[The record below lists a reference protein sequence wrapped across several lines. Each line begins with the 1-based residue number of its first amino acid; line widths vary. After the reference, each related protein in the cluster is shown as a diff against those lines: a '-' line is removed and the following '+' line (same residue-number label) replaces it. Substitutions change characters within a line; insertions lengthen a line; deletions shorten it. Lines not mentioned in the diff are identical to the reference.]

1 MDHRV
6 TGWDARL
13 MKRPGDE
20 AILTVTG
27 ECKLPATYRAVL
39 EVAERQTEDP
49 DQLVLLLIITLPSG
63 STSTA
68 VEGRGNLNIS
78 LKMPTEKIYKS
89 VKIADINADPETEEA
104 TVWNV
109 PVKVIDWANT
119 PTRKKSDRWKGAT
132 TGSQQRRY

>member
-6 TGWDARL
+6 SGWDARL

-27 ECKLPATYRAVL
+27 ECKLPATYRADL
-39 EVAERQTEDP
+39 EVAERQGEDP
-49 DQLVLLLIITLPSG
+49 SQLVLLLIITLPSG
-63 STSTA
+63 LPPTA

-78 LKMPTEKIYKS
+78 LKMPTEKIYSS

-109 PVKVIDWANT
+109 PVKVIDWSNT
-119 PTRKKSDRWKGAT
+119 PTRKKGDRWKGAT
-132 TGSQQRRY
+132 TGSQQRQ

>member
-6 TGWDARL
+6 SGWDARL

-27 ECKLPATYRAVL
+27 ECKLPATYRADL
-39 EVAERQTEDP
+39 EVAERQGEDP
-49 DQLVLLLIITLPSG
+49 SQLVLLLIITLPSG
-63 STSTA
+63 LPPTA
-68 VEGRGNLNIS
+68 VEGRGTLNIS
-78 LKMPTEKIYKS
+78 LKMPTEEVYSS

-109 PVKVIDWANT
+109 PVKVIDWSNT
-119 PTRKKSDRWKGAT
+119 PTRKKGDRWKGAT
-132 TGSQQRRY
+132 TGSQQRL

>member
-1 MDHRV
+1 MDHHV

-27 ECKLPATYRAVL
+27 QCKLPATFRAVL
-39 EVAERQTEDP
+39 EMAEPQENP
-49 DQLVLLLIITLPSG
+49 DQLLLLLIITIPSG
-63 STSTA
+63 LPPTA

-78 LKMPTEKIYKS
+78 FKMPTEEIYSS
-89 VKIADINADPETEEA
+89 VKIADINADSETEQA

-109 PVKVIDWANT
+109 PVKVIDWSNT
-119 PTRKKSDRWKGAT
+119 PTRKRGDKWKGAT
-132 TGSQQRRY
+132 TGSQQRL